1 VITLKPGSL
10 QHPSAPV
17 RLLLWTSGG
26 LHCTRVMARL
36 AADPRVQVV
45 GVVLSSR
52 VLGKRDGW
60 LRGVWT
66 LYRRSGLRYLLYLWT
81 ATGLAERLARDSV
94 QARAKAADIPLHVS
108 RDINDPAGLAF
119 VDRCK
124 PQLLVSAF
132 FNQRIAAEVL
142 QRPSAGAVNIHPS
155 LLPDLKGVDPVFFAR
170 LRGVAPVGVTLHRVV
185 QELDAGPVLAQA
197 EVDVAARDS
206 VLAATTRLYEHGAE
220 ILLDKLGAILAGD
233 PGMAQQGVGSY
244 DSWPSSEQVGSLR
257 HAGGALVRAMD
268 LRRVFSGRTQGPCAT
283 LRGTPPH

>member
-1 VITLKPGSL
+1 
-10 QHPSAPV
+10 
-17 RLLLWTSGG
+17 
-26 LHCTRVMARL
+26 
-36 AADPRVQVV
+36 
-45 GVVLSSR
+45 
-52 VLGKRDGW
+52 
-60 LRGVWT
+60 
-66 LYRRSGLRYLLYLWT
+66 
-81 ATGLAERLARDSV
+81 
-94 QARAKAADIPLHVS
+94 
-108 RDINDPAGLAF
+108 
-119 VDRCK
+119 
-124 PQLLVSAF
+124 
-132 FNQRIAAEVL
+132 
-142 QRPSAGAVNIHPS
+142 VNIHPS
-155 LLPDLKGVDPVFFAR
+155 LRPDLKGVDPLFFAR

-220 ILLDKLGAILAGD
+220 MLLDKLGAILAGD